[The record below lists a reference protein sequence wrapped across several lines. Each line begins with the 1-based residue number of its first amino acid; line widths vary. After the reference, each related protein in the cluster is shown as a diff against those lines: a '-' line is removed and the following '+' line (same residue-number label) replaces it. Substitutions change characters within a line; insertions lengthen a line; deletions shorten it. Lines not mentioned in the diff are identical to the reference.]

1 MNEKGSGAPY
11 NPSEIPKVSRRSS
24 KELSM
29 CKNPRSVPR
38 SREESDVGMYY
49 TGFPLVMR

>member
-1 MNEKGSGAPY
+1 MNEKGAGHH

-24 KELSM
+24 RELSM

-49 TGFPLVMR
+49 SGFPLEMR